1 MLSREYIKGR
11 DWYDFLWYTSQNI
24 EINYKF
30 LASALK
36 QQGPWQ
42 GQNVP
47 VDLNWCVDKLRD
59 KISSIDWEAAK
70 EDVRRFVK
78 VAEQPSVNL
87 WSRDLFISQLE
98 KMKKLGSRN
107 SYT

>member
-1 MLSREYIKGR
+1 M
-11 DWYDFLWYTSQNI
+11 
-24 EINYKF
+24 
-30 LASALK
+30 
-36 QQGPWQ
+36 
-42 GQNVP
+42 
-47 VDLNWCVDKLRD
+47 DLDWCVDKLRD

-107 SYT
+107 S